1 MDVQGI
7 LIEIDWA
14 MANVDFDLDRWEQE
28 LEQAKYAAQL
38 DALSDFE
45 FMELDQTLG
54 GNWAYWKLMPVVEE
68 LVPDEELKPKIL
80 PLAWYGRGERYEIGS
95 AVYDPLT
102 GQITARLRSD
112 YWKSIFGQVDA
123 GRYSIRENLSLEE
136 YYVDPEPITKSS
148 AMESFM
154 KGLTQ
159 KTCIS
164 CDGTN
169 GDHYVGCTLY
179 R

>member
-7 LIEIDWA
+7 MIEIDWA
-14 MANVDFDLDRWEQE
+14 MANVDFDLERWEEE

-38 DALSDFE
+38 DSLADFE
-45 FMELDQTLG
+45 FYELDQVLS
-54 GNWAYWKLMPVVEE
+54 GNWE
-68 LVPDEELKPKIL
+68 LVPDEELKPQIL
-80 PLAWYGRGERYEIGS
+80 PLAWYGNGERYEIGS
-95 AVYDPLT
+95 AEYDPLT
-102 GQITARLRSD
+102 GRVMARFRSD